1 MFGKLFGHLTS
12 GITNAVTKYALRAS
26 VAVPFVLAMAYGLA
40 ALTTVLI
47 ASYGYRDAYLMMT
60 GGFAAVGLL
69 SGILVWIKER
79 RADAEEMAQ
88 EVNSRTTA
96 ALAVTAA
103 KTAKELP
110 AAVSRGASDTKSS
123 IAGLGDLAI
132 RNWPVVVAGSLLLLI
147 LGAPSGP
154 GDRRRWR

>member
-1 MFGKLFGHLTS
+1 MFGKLFSHLTS
-12 GITNAVTKYALRAS
+12 GISNAVTKYALRVS

-40 ALTTVLI
+40 ALTTILI
-47 ASYGYRDAYLMMT
+47 ASYGYREAYLLMT
-60 GGFAAVGLL
+60 GGFVALGIL

-79 RADAEEMAQ
+79 RAEADEKVQ
-88 EVNSRTTA
+88 EANSRTTA

-110 AAVSRGASDTKSS
+110 AAVSANDAKSS
-123 IAGLGDLAI
+123 IGGLGDLAI
-132 RNWPVVVAGSLLLLI
+132 RNWPVVVAGSLLLLF
-147 LGAPSGP
+147 LGAPSQ

>member
-1 MFGKLFGHLTS
+1 MFGKLFSHLTS
-12 GITNAVTKYALRAS
+12 GITNAITKYALRVS
-26 VAVPFVLAMAYGLA
+26 VAVPFLLAMAYGLA

-60 GGFAAVGLL
+60 AGFAALGLL
-69 SGILVWIKER
+69 AGILVWVNER
-79 RADAEEMAQ
+79 RAEAEEKV
-88 EVNSRTTA
+88 EETNSRTTT

-110 AAVSRGASDTKSS
+110 AAISGGAGDAKSS

-147 LGAPSGP
+147 LGAPGP
-154 GDRRRWR
+154 VDKRRWR

>member
-1 MFGKLFGHLTS
+1 MFGKLISHLTS
-12 GITNAVTKYALRAS
+12 GISNAVTKYALRVS

-40 ALTTVLI
+40 ALTTILI
-47 ASYGYRDAYLMMT
+47 ASYGYREAYLLMT
-60 GGFAAVGLL
+60 GGFVALGIV

-79 RADAEEMAQ
+79 RAEADEKAQ
-88 EVNSRTTA
+88 EANSRTTA

-110 AAVSRGASDTKSS
+110 AAVSGGASDAKSS

-132 RNWPVVVAGSLLLLI
+132 RNWPVVVAGSLLLLF
-147 LGAPSGP
+147 LGAPSK
-154 GDRRRWR
+154 DNRRRWR

>member
-1 MFGKLFGHLTS
+1 MFGKLISQLTS
-12 GITNAVTKYALRAS
+12 GVTNAVTKYALRVS
-26 VAVPFVLAMAYGLA
+26 VAVPFLLAIAYGLA

-47 ASYGYRDAYLMMT
+47 AGYGYRDAYLMMT
-60 GGFAAVGLL
+60 GGFAVLGLL
-69 SGILVWIKER
+69 SGMLVWVKER
-79 RADAEEMAQ
+79 RAEADEKAQ
-88 EVNSRTTA
+88 EANSRTTA

-110 AAVSRGASDTKSS
+110 AAVSGGANDAKSS

-132 RNWPVVVAGSLLLLI
+132 RNWPVVVAGSLLLLL
-147 LGAPSGP
+147 LGAPSQ